1 MAKDKIPTSRVGR
14 TAKIGGLAAGQAIR
28 QAGTHAA
35 NIARTK
41 DGRDAALERRH
52 VEAAEQIVAA
62 LGTMKGAAMKV
73 GQVMS
78 FLDVGLVP
86 EEYREEFQRKLAAL
100 RDAAPTVTFKDMGK
114 VIEEELEDPLHEL
127 FAEFDQ
133 TPIAAASIGQVYRA
147 RLRDGR
153 EVAVKVQYPGVAAAV
168 RADMQN
174 LGLIL
179 RLAKRI
185 APGMDPKAIGEEI
198 RERIHEELDYELEAQ
213 NQRSL
218 ARIFRGHPFI
228 VVPDVVGSLS
238 RERVLVTEYVHGTG
252 FEELKSR
259 SQAERDRLGEIMF
272 RFYFG
277 CLYRH
282 HQFSG
287 DPHPGNSMLL
297 DDGRVAFF
305 DFGLFKRMPPG
316 TVELEII
323 GARAVIEGDTE
334 TLMRV
339 GTETGFFP
347 EPEKFKPE
355 RVLEHFRAATSWYT
369 VDEYVELAPE
379 LATQVMID
387 MSDPRSQYFGQ
398 LRHESAPPDHI
409 FGRRMEVLTLAVIAQ
424 LHARGNFHR
433 IAREWFYSDPPATEL
448 GRQEVEFFRRS
459 GPPSSSGPRPRA
471 PRGDDSARAPRERP
485 RHTR

>member
-14 TAKIGGLAAGQAIR
+14 TARIGGLAAGQAIR

-35 NIARTK
+35 NVTRTK
-41 DGRDAALERRH
+41 EGREAALERRH
-52 VEAAEQIVAA
+52 IEAAEQIVEA
-62 LGTMKGAAMKV
+62 LGTMKGAAMKI

-78 FLDVGLVP
+78 FLDIGLVP

-100 RDAAPTVTFKDMGK
+100 RDAAPTVTFKDMRK
-114 VIEEELEDPLHEL
+114 VIEGDLGERLGDV
-127 FAEFDQ
+127 FTEFDEE
-133 TPIAAASIGQVYRA
+133 PIAAAPIGQVYRA
-147 RLRDGR
+147 RVHDGH

-185 APGMDPKAIGEEI
+185 APGMDPQAIGNEI

-213 NQRSL
+213 NQRTL
-218 ARIFRGHPFI
+218 GRIFRGHPFI
-228 VVPDVVGSLS
+228 RVPQVITSLS
-238 RERVLVTEYVHGTG
+238 HERVLVSEFVEGTG
-252 FEELKSR
+252 FEELKGYP
-259 SQAERDRLGEIMF
+259 QEARDRIGEIMF

-297 DDGRVAFF
+297 ADGKLAFF
-305 DFGLFKRMPPG
+305 DFGLFKRMPAG
-316 TVELEII
+316 SVELEIAV
-323 GARAVIEGDTE
+323 ARAVIEGDKDTI
-334 TLMRV
+334 MRL
-339 GTETGFFP
+339 GAETGFFP
-347 EPEKFKPE
+347 DPEKFDPD

-369 VDEYVELAPE
+369 TDGYVELTPE
-379 LATQVMID
+379 YATQVLID
-387 MSDPRSQYFGQ
+387 MSDPRSEYFGQ
-398 LRHESAPPDHI
+398 LRHESAPPDHL

-424 LHARGNFHR
+424 LRARGNFHR
-433 IAREWFYSDPPATEL
+433 VAREWFYGDEPETEL
-448 GRQEVEFFRRS
+448 GQAEAEFY
-459 GPPSSSGPRPRA
+459 A
-471 PRGDDSARAPRERP
+471 RGRVGA
-485 RHTR
+485 

>member
-1 MAKDKIPTSRVGR
+1 VARDKIPTSRVGR

-28 QAGTHAA
+28 QAGTRAA
-35 NIARTK
+35 NVARSK
-41 DGRDAALERRH
+41 EGREAALERRH
-52 VEAAEQIVAA
+52 IEAAEQIVAA

-78 FLDVGLVP
+78 FLDVGFVP
-86 EEYREEFQRKLAAL
+86 EEYRDEFQRKLGAL
-100 RDAAPTVTFKDMGK
+100 RDAAPTVTFEDMRK
-114 VIEEELEDPLHEL
+114 VIEEDLEDSLEEV
-127 FAEFDQ
+127 FGQFQEE
-133 TPIAAASIGQVYRA
+133 PIAAASIGQVYRA
-147 RLRDGR
+147 TLLDGR
-153 EVAVKVQYPGVAAAV
+153 PVAVKVQYPGVAAAV

-198 RERIHEELDYELEAQ
+198 RDRIEEELDYELEAQ
-213 NQRSL
+213 NQRTL

-228 VVPDVVGSLS
+228 VVPHVVTSLS
-238 RERVLVTEYVHGTG
+238 RARVLVAEYVEGTG
-252 FEELKSR
+252 FEELKAYP
-259 SQAERDRLGEIMF
+259 QKDRDRVGEILF

-316 TVELEII
+316 SVELEIAV
-323 GARAVIEGDTE
+323 ARAVIEGDTE
-334 TLMRV
+334 TIMRV

-347 EPEKFKPE
+347 EPEKFDPQ
-355 RVLEHFRAATSWYT
+355 RVLAHFRAATSWYT
-369 VDEYVELAPE
+369 VDQDIELLPEY
-379 LATQVMID
+379 ATQVLID
-387 MSDPRSQYFGQ
+387 MSDPRSEYFGQ

-433 IAREWFYSDPPATEL
+433 IAREWFYGDEPATEL
-448 GRQEVEFFRRS
+448 GRQEADFFA
-459 GPPSSSGPRPRA
+459 RPNV
-471 PRGDDSARAPRERP
+471 
-485 RHTR
+485 RHG

>member
-1 MAKDKIPTSRVGR
+1 MAKDNIPTSRVGR

-28 QAGTHAA
+28 QAGTVVG
-35 NIARTK
+35 NVARSK
-41 DGRDAALERRH
+41 EGRQAALERRH
-52 VEAAEQIVAA
+52 IEAAEQIVDA
-62 LGTMKGAAMKV
+62 LGHMKGAAMKL

-86 EEYREEFQRKLAAL
+86 EEYREEFQRKLGKL
-100 RDAAPTVTFKDMGK
+100 RDAAPTVSFKDMRK
-114 VIEEELEDPLHEL
+114 VIEQELGERLQDVFE
-127 FAEFDQ
+127 EFDEE
-133 TPIAAASIGQVYRA
+133 PIAAASIGQVYRA
-147 RLRDGR
+147 RLGISARGADGHESASR

-179 RLAKRI
+179 RVLKRI
-185 APGMDPKAIGEEI
+185 APGLDPQAIGREI
-198 RERIHEELDYELEAQ
+198 RDRIEEELDYELEAA
-213 NQRSL
+213 NQRTL

-228 VVPDVVGSLS
+228 VIPDVITSLS
-238 RERVLVTEYVHGTG
+238 HERVMVSEYVHGTG
-252 FEELKSR
+252 FEELKHYP
-259 SQAERDRLGEIMF
+259 QEDRDRIGEILF

-297 DDGRVAFF
+297 ADGRMAFL

-316 TVELEII
+316 TVELEIQV
-323 GARAVIEGDTE
+323 ARAIIEGDIDTI
-334 TLMRV
+334 MRL
-339 GTETGFFP
+339 GGETGFFP
-347 EPEKFKPE
+347 EPERFNRE
-355 RVLEHFRAATSWYT
+355 RVLEHFLAATAWYT
-369 VDEYVELAPE
+369 VDQFVQLTPEY
-379 LATQVMID
+379 ATQVLID

-409 FGRRMEVLTLAVIAQ
+409 FGRRMEVLTLAVLSQ

-433 IAREWFYSDPPATEL
+433 IAREWFYGDPPATEL
-448 GRQEVEFFRRS
+448 GQQEAEFYARS
-459 GPPSSSGPRPRA
+459 GA
-471 PRGDDSARAPRERP
+471 TAR
-485 RHTR
+485 TG